1 MEILEAYQ
9 QVGKL
14 SSLYDGMMT
23 NSSFLV
29 RLAIKYFWQLSDEK
43 YLEFINQAFAGIP
56 KDFKGKLLEV
66 PIGTGILSLPIY
78 KTLLKSEIIG
88 IDYSDTMLAAACE
101 NIQNIELD
109 NVELMKGDVGN
120 LPFKSGE
127 FDIVLSVNGFHVFS
141 DKWAAYDETFRVLK
155 TNGTFCGCMYVK
167 GQNSWTD
174 FFVKNFCER
183 FHYFTPPYETIETLK
198 ERLNKS
204 YKYVKITNV
213 ESFAGFVCIK

>member
-23 NSSFLV
+23 NSSFLG

-43 YLEFINQAFAGIP
+43 YFEFVKQAFAGIP
-56 KDFKGKLLEV
+56 KDFEGRLLEV

-78 KTLLKSEIIG
+78 KKLPKAEIVG
-88 IDYSDTMLAAACE
+88 VDYSEEMLSAARE
-101 NIQNIELD
+101 NIQNVGLS
-109 NVELMKGDVGN
+109 NVELIQGDVGN
-120 LPFKSGE
+120 LPVKSEE

-141 DKWAAYDETFRVLK
+141 DKQSAYDETFRVLK
-155 TNGTFCGCMYVK
+155 PNGIFCGSMYIK
-167 GQNSWTD
+167 GQNSRTD
-174 FFVKNFCER
+174 FFVKNFCAR
-183 FHYFTPPYETIETLK
+183 FHYFTPPYETLTSLN
-198 ERLNKS
+198 ERLSKS
-204 YKYVKITNV
+204 YKYAKVSNI